1 MRLWDKYLV
10 QRRDGTVPDW
20 PYIVMGAADP
30 AAPAAIRAY
39 ALAAE
44 GLGMDPAYVA
54 DLKRL
59 AFSFEDWRR
68 QHDQGDPDAPPHRP
82 DDPEV
87 VARIKAGST
96 PDGWRRQEPEAG
108 VPE

>member
-1 MRLWDKYLV
+1 MTGRRLRKLWDKYLV

-20 PYIVMGAADP
+20 PYLVLGASDP

-44 GLGMDPAYVA
+44 GLGMASEYVA
-54 DLKRL
+54 DLKAL

-68 QHDQGDPDAPPHRP
+68 
-82 DDPEV
+82 
-87 VARIKAGST
+87 
-96 PDGWRRQEPEAG
+96 
-108 VPE
+108 